1 MSQNLYIESIAEAR
15 QLREIAEA
23 NARNKIIDAIT
34 PQIRKL
40 IEKKLLSDEDDNES
54 AEDSDSIDLVDAN
67 DDSASGELVGSE
79 TDSINPRTTNIEDV
93 EDDDMSEFEDD
104 DDFASNQKGAQ
115 INLDDDGKIS
125 LTLDDVEIVVNQKS
139 KTFEGV
145 EDRATSR
152 RKLKSTAQR
161 AKIFEMKYKLFNI
174 MLEKEIKNGLSVN
187 DNKKFVQ
194 ILETL
199 QRQAVKLKSDAI
211 LTEGSSK
218 VIKNLDKLI
227 KEMKMSRKRMNNNV
241 FDFLFEMAEDD
252 VKEGGHLAS
261 EADDMDEADDMGESY
276 DLGEAD
282 EKEDSEPDVDAA
294 IEALET
300 ALSALKGEGDDEG
313 EGDMDMDMDM
323 DMGGDDEEESEP
335 SDDDEDS
342 KNEGRNPTYE
352 IDESVLRRELRRMKR
367 LSEVTSGVED
377 PKFTARAFG
386 GGDVEDEM
394 FIDVDEDTLLNVLAD
409 ELGRVKFK
417 GGRMHEAAHRRAVP
431 PRRNNET
438 AALRSKLREYE
449 TMTESM
455 KSQLVEMNLFNAK
468 LLYANKLM
476 QNKNLTQ
483 KQQRAIV
490 EALDNAKTLREAK
503 LLYKSLTES
512 LNKGSARS
520 LQEGSTR
527 TLGSSSRSTQSAQ
540 VRPTSSGVE
549 VDRWAV
555 LAGIA
560 SKK

>member
-40 IEKKLLSDEDDNES
+40 IEKKLLSDEDEIES
-54 AEDSDSIDLVDAN
+54 PEDSELIDSNPEEDSDLE
-67 DDSASGELVGSE
+67 SGEIVGVE
-79 TDSINPRTTNIEDV
+79 PDMPNPRTTNIEDV
-93 EDDDMSEFEDD
+93 EDEDEMGEFGDD
-104 DDFASNQKGAQ
+104 DLMGAQKGAQ
-115 INLDDDGKIS
+115 INVKDDGKIS

-145 EDRATSR
+145 EDRATSSR
-152 RKLKSTAQR
+152 NLKSTAQR

-174 MLEKEIKNGLSVN
+174 MLEKEIKRGLSTS
-187 DNKKFVQ
+187 DQKKFVQ

-199 QRQAVKLKSDAI
+199 QKQAVKLKSDAI
-211 LTEGSSK
+211 LTEGGSK
-218 VIKNLDKLI
+218 DIKNLDKLI
-227 KEMKMSRKRMNNNV
+227 KEMQMSRKRMNNNV
-241 FDFLFEMAEDD
+241 FDFLFEMAEETN
-252 VKEGGHLAS
+252 EGGYPTM
-261 EADDMDEADDMGESY
+261 EAD
-276 DLGEAD
+276 EAD
-282 EKEDSEPDVDAA
+282 EKLKEADEKAEDAEPDVDAA
-294 IEALET
+294 VEALEK
-300 ALSALKGEGDDEG
+300 ALAALKGEDAGDEEEEPGEDMDLDMEMPEDEG
-313 EGDMDMDMDM
+313 EEDK
-323 DMGGDDEEESEP
+323 DEEP
-335 SDDDEDS
+335 
-342 KNEGRNPTYE
+342 KNEGDMYE
-352 IDESVLRRELRRMKR
+352 IDEAVLRRELRRMKR

-377 PKFTARAFG
+377 PKHSARAFG

-394 FIDVDEDTLLNVLAD
+394 FIDVDEETLLNVLAD

-417 GGRMHEAAHRRAVP
+417 GGRMHESPARRAVS

-438 AALRSKLREYE
+438 AALHSKLREYE

-455 KSQLVEMNLFNAK
+455 KAQLVEMNLFNAK

>member
-40 IEKKLLSDEDDNES
+40 IEKTLL
-54 AEDSDSIDLVDAN
+54 N
-67 DDSASGELVGSE
+67 DDSSEDETPESSELIMKSDDDSGDLGLEPSE
-79 TDSINPRTTNIEDV
+79 PNPRTTDIEDM
-93 EDDDMSEFEDD
+93 EDSEDEPESMG
-104 DDFASNQKGAQ
+104 ASGAAQ
-115 INLDDDGKIS
+115 INVDDGHI
-125 LTLDDVEIVVNQKS
+125 TLKLGDVEVVVKDNSGDEIQKL

-145 EDRATSR
+145 EDRATSGSN
-152 RKLKSTAQR
+152 LKSTAHR
-161 AKIFEMKYKLFNI
+161 AKIFEMKCKLFNI
-174 MLEKEIKNGLSVN
+174 MLEKEIRRGLSVS
-187 DNKKFVQ
+187 DKEKLVQ

-211 LTEGSSK
+211 LTEGGSK

-241 FDFLFEMAEDD
+241 FDFLFEMDANTEEGMNYAESA
-252 VKEGGHLAS
+252 VN
-261 EADDMDEADDMGESY
+261 
-276 DLGEAD
+276 EAD
-282 EKEDSEPDVDAA
+282 EVEDEEDPEMPED
-294 IEALET
+294 
-300 ALSALKGEGDDEG
+300 
-313 EGDMDMDMDM
+313 
-323 DMGGDDEEESEP
+323 EESEGEEP
-335 SDDDEDS
+335 EGEESALDTDEIAKRLEDLLDAIRGNEKGDEKGDDL
-342 KNEGRNPTYE
+342 KLGEGTLYE
-352 IDESVLRRELRRMKR
+352 IDEAVLRRELRRMKR
-367 LSEVTSGVED
+367 LSEATSGVED
-377 PKFTARAFG
+377 PDHTARAFG

-394 FIDVDEDTLLNVLAD
+394 FIDVDEETLLNVLAD

-417 GGRMHEAAHRRAVP
+417 GGRMHESAPRRAVP
-431 PRRNNET
+431 PQRNNET

-455 KSQLVEMNLFNAK
+455 KAQLVEMNLFNAK

-512 LNKGSARS
+512 LSKGSARS

-527 TLGSSSRSTQSAQ
+527 TLGSASRSTQSAQ
-540 VRPTSSGVE
+540 VRPTSNGVE

>member
-1 MSQNLYIESIAEAR
+1 MSQNLYIESIADAR

-40 IEKKLLSDEDDNES
+40 IEKKLLSDEDEIES
-54 AEDSDSIDLVDAN
+54 SEESELIDIDSDAGEE
-67 DDSASGELVGSE
+67 AGELAEPS
-79 TDSINPRTTNIEDV
+79 DDMPNPRTTNIEDFEDEDEMGELEHD
-93 EDDDMSEFEDD
+93 EDDVSVTPT
-104 DDFASNQKGAQ
+104 SSGAQ
-115 INLDDDGKIS
+115 INVKDDGNIS
-125 LTLDDVEIVVNQKS
+125 LTLDDVEIIVNQKS
-139 KTFEGV
+139 KTFEGL

-152 RKLKSTAQR
+152 SSLKSATQR

-174 MLEKEIKNGLSVN
+174 MLEKEIKNGLGIN
-187 DNKKFVQ
+187 EKKKFVQ

-199 QRQAVKLKSDAI
+199 QKQAAKIKSDAI

-218 VIKNLDKLI
+218 IINKMNNLI
-227 KEMKMSRKRMNNNV
+227 KEMKMSRKRVNNNV
-241 FDFLFEMAEDD
+241 FDFLFEMAEEDGMP
-252 VKEGGHLAS
+252 VEGMHEEDEMPVE
-261 EADDMDEADDMGESY
+261 EALE
-276 DLGEAD
+276 EAD
-282 EKEDSEPDVDAA
+282 EKDEGEGEPDVDSA
-294 IEALET
+294 IKALED
-300 ALSALKGEGDDEG
+300 ALAALKGEGGDEG
-313 EGDMDMDMDM
+313 ED
-323 DMGGDDEEESEP
+323 DMGDLGDLGGEGEDDAEGADEGEDEE
-335 SDDDEDS
+335 
-342 KNEGRNPTYE
+342 KNESQVYE

-367 LSEVTSGVED
+367 LSEVTSGVSD

-386 GGDVEDEM
+386 DGDVEDEM
-394 FIDVDEDTLLNVLAD
+394 FIDVDEETLLNVLAD

-417 GGRMHEAAHRRAVP
+417 GGRMHESAHRRAVS

-512 LNKGSARS
+512 LNKGGARS

-527 TLGSSSRSTQSAQ
+527 TLGSASRSTQSAQ
-540 VRPTSSGVE
+540 VRPTSNGVE

>member
-40 IEKKLLSDEDDNES
+40 IEKKLLSDEDEIES
-54 AEDSDSIDLVDAN
+54 PEDSELIDSNPEEDSDLE
-67 DDSASGELVGSE
+67 SGEIVGVE
-79 TDSINPRTTNIEDV
+79 PDMPNPRTTNIEDV
-93 EDDDMSEFEDD
+93 EDEDEMGEFGDD
-104 DDFASNQKGAQ
+104 DLMGAQKGAQ
-115 INLDDDGKIS
+115 INVKDDGKIS

-145 EDRATSR
+145 EDRATSSR
-152 RKLKSTAQR
+152 NLKSTAQR

-174 MLEKEIKNGLSVN
+174 MLEKEIKRGLSTS
-187 DNKKFVQ
+187 DQKKFVQ

-199 QRQAVKLKSDAI
+199 QKQAVKLKSDAI
-211 LTEGSSK
+211 LTEGGSK
-218 VIKNLDKLI
+218 DIKNLDKLI
-227 KEMKMSRKRMNNNV
+227 KEMQMSRKRMNNNV
-241 FDFLFEMAEDD
+241 FDFLFEMAEETN
-252 VKEGGHLAS
+252 EGGYPTM
-261 EADDMDEADDMGESY
+261 EAD
-276 DLGEAD
+276 EAD
-282 EKEDSEPDVDAA
+282 EKLKEADEKAEDAEPDVDAA
-294 IEALET
+294 VEALEK
-300 ALSALKGEGDDEG
+300 ALAALKGEDAGDEEEEPGEDMDLDMEMPEDEG
-313 EGDMDMDMDM
+313 EEDK
-323 DMGGDDEEESEP
+323 DEEP
-335 SDDDEDS
+335 
-342 KNEGRNPTYE
+342 KNEGDMYE
-352 IDESVLRRELRRMKR
+352 IDEAVLRRELRRMKR

-377 PKFTARAFG
+377 PKHSARAFG

-394 FIDVDEDTLLNVLAD
+394 FIDVDEETLLNVLAD

-417 GGRMHEAAHRRAVP
+417 GGRMHESPARRAVS

-438 AALRSKLREYE
+438 AALHSKLREYE

-455 KSQLVEMNLFNAK
+455 KAQLVEMNLFNAK

-540 VRPTSSGVE
+540 DRPTSSGVE

>member
-40 IEKKLLSDEDDNES
+40 IEKKLLSDEDEIES
-54 AEDSDSIDLVDAN
+54 PEDLELIDSNPEEDSDLE
-67 DDSASGELVGSE
+67 SGEIVGVE
-79 TDSINPRTTNIEDV
+79 PGMPNPRTTNVEDV
-93 EDDDMSEFEDD
+93 EDEDEIGEFGDD
-104 DDFASNQKGAQ
+104 DLMGAQKGAQ
-115 INLDDDGKIS
+115 INVKDDGKIS

-145 EDRATSR
+145 EDRATSSR
-152 RKLKSTAQR
+152 NLKSTAQR

-174 MLEKEIKNGLSVN
+174 MLEKEIKRGLSTS
-187 DNKKFVQ
+187 DQKKFVQ

-199 QRQAVKLKSDAI
+199 QKQAVKLKSDAI
-211 LTEGSSK
+211 LTEGGSK
-218 VIKNLDKLI
+218 DIKNLDKLI
-227 KEMKMSRKRMNNNV
+227 KEMQMSRKRMNNNV
-241 FDFLFEMAEDD
+241 FDFLFEMAEEEM
-252 VKEGGHLAS
+252 KEGGDLAM
-261 EADDMDEADDMGESY
+261 EADEE
-276 DLGEAD
+276 LKEAD
-282 EKEDSEPDVDAA
+282 EKDEGEGEPDVDRAMA
-294 IEALET
+294 ALED
-300 ALSALKGEGDDEG
+300 AIAALKGESGDEG
-313 EGDMDMDMDM
+313 ED
-323 DMGGDDEEESEP
+323 DMGDLGDLGGEGDDDAGAAAP
-335 SDDDEDS
+335 RDDDDDGEDKE
-342 KNEGRNPTYE
+342 KNESQTYE

-394 FIDVDEDTLLNVLAD
+394 FIDVDEETLLNVLAD

-417 GGRMHEAAHRRAVP
+417 GGRMHESPARRAVS

-438 AALRSKLREYE
+438 AALHSKLREYE

-455 KSQLVEMNLFNAK
+455 KAQLVEMNLFNAK

-512 LNKGSARS
+512 LSKGSARS

>member
-1 MSQNLYIESIAEAR
+1 MSQNLYIESIADAR

-40 IEKKLLSDEDDNES
+40 IEKKLLSDEDEIES
-54 AEDSDSIDLVDAN
+54 SEETDLIDTGSDSE
-67 DDSASGELVGSE
+67 SGELIGSSSS
-79 TDSINPRTTNIEDV
+79 DINPRTTNIEDLED
-93 EDDDMSEFEDD
+93 EDDMDDMGEMGYDEDD
-104 DDFASNQKGAQ
+104 TVSTQKGAQ
-115 INLDDDGKIS
+115 INLNDDGKIS

-161 AKIFEMKYKLFNI
+161 AKIFEMKYNLFNI
-174 MLEKEIKNGLSVN
+174 MLKKEIKKGLSTS
-187 DNKKFVQ
+187 DQKRFVQ

-218 VIKNLDKLI
+218 VIKNLDNLI
-227 KEMKMSRKRMNNNV
+227 KEMQMSRKRMNSNV
-241 FDFLFEMAEDD
+241 FDFLFEMAEEDNTQNED
-252 VKEGGHLAS
+252 KK
-261 EADDMDEADDMGESY
+261 MDEADDVDESY
-276 DLGEAD
+276 GGMHEAD
-282 EKEDSEPDVDAA
+282 EKEEDSEPDVDAA
-294 IEALET
+294 IQALET
-300 ALSALKGEGDDEG
+300 ALAALKGEDDG
-313 EGDMDMDMDM
+313 EGDEPEGDD
-323 DMGGDDEEESEP
+323 DMGDLSDMGDMGDEEEEAP
-335 SDDDEDS
+335 
-342 KNEGRNPTYE
+342 KNEGENPVYE

-394 FIDVDEDTLLNVLAD
+394 FIDVDEETLLNVLAD

>member
-40 IEKKLLSDEDDNES
+40 IEKKLLSDEDEIES
-54 AEDSDSIDLVDAN
+54 SEESELIDIDSDAGEE
-67 DDSASGELVGSE
+67 AGELAEPS
-79 TDSINPRTTNIEDV
+79 DDMPNPRTTNIED
-93 EDDDMSEFEDD
+93 FEDED
-104 DDFASNQKGAQ
+104 EMGELEHDENDVSVTPTSSGAQ
-115 INLDDDGKIS
+115 INVKDDGNIS
-125 LTLDDVEIVVNQKS
+125 LTLDDVEIIVNQKS
-139 KTFEGV
+139 KTFEGL

-152 RKLKSTAQR
+152 SSLKSATQR

-174 MLEKEIKNGLSVN
+174 MLEKEIKNGLGIN
-187 DNKKFVQ
+187 EKKKFVQ

-199 QRQAVKLKSDAI
+199 QKQAAKIKSDAI

-218 VIKNLDKLI
+218 IINKMNNLI
-227 KEMKMSRKRMNNNV
+227 KEMKMSRKRVNNNV
-241 FDFLFEMAEDD
+241 FDFLFEMAEEDGMP
-252 VKEGGHLAS
+252 VEGMH
-261 EADDMDEADDMGESY
+261 EEDEMPVEES
-276 DLGEAD
+276 LEEAD
-282 EKEDSEPDVDAA
+282 EKDEGEGEPDVDRAMA
-294 IEALET
+294 ALED
-300 ALSALKGEGDDEG
+300 AIAALKGEGGDEG
-313 EGDMDMDMDM
+313 ED
-323 DMGGDDEEESEP
+323 DMGDLGDLGGKGDDDAAAP
-335 SDDDEDS
+335 RDDDREDEE
-342 KNEGRNPTYE
+342 KNESQTYE

-367 LSEVTSGVED
+367 LSEVTSGVSD

-394 FIDVDEDTLLNVLAD
+394 FIDVDEETLLNVLAD

-417 GGRMHEAAHRRAVP
+417 GGRMHESPARRAVS

-438 AALRSKLREYE
+438 AALHSKLREYE

-455 KSQLVEMNLFNAK
+455 KAQLVEMNLFNAK